1 MRCKG
6 LRLFLVVFMITTFV
20 LHTDRRRA
28 EAILPV
34 ALAPAAPYLL
44 AALVGGTTA
53 LWCYTHGGKE
63 AWIQA
68 YGATLDGV
76 AVTKQWIQEKI
87 AQNHGINTEVSSDT
101 FPSGAGTVTF
111 NGINYSVTGYVDT
124 NNVASPAFPLYF
136 VKYTANMTPVENW
149 SPGYNMMVVKSGPTT
164 VRRYW
169 ISSTVSPVIG
179 PASNFDPADYPE
191 LYTGP
196 ALLSNCHAV
205 AQQNPGLVI
214 AYNDWTPE
222 EPETPVPPVYVPPVH
237 IVATLPDGS
246 TVDNEGKVW
255 PPPPGNPWVW
265 PGAVAPPAAVPGTVG
280 GVPVQL
286 PGMDQQTVAL
296 PQNLIDQ
303 LRDAG
308 LPEDAVITGA
318 GAGHITY
325 KDPTD
330 GKEKY
335 MPIPAE
341 TAAQLPAAIAKASAS
356 AEGIEMG
363 DIGVPDLPEQ
373 SSFNSTFAYNQPGE
387 WNWTQW
393 MNNPF
398 QSVIDSMKI
407 ETSAAQSQINFPVNL
422 GFTEFVVS
430 ADFADHSDSFS
441 TIGGFMV
448 IMSSIMAIMLVI
460 KK

>member
-1 MRCKG
+1 MRSKG
-6 LRLFLVVFMITTFV
+6 LRLFLVVFMITTF
-20 LHTDRRRA
+20 LIHTDRRRA

-87 AQNHGINTEVSSDT
+87 AQN
-101 FPSGAGTVTF
+101 
-111 NGINYSVTGYVDT
+111 NGIDTDFHSGLSQDGSTYISDEGLLYGSLQYIGPVYQTGLPSFYTTAVTRLGVSGFYIHIVDESYENPT
-124 NNVASPAFPLYF
+124 VPDDRRYFRYFSPG
-136 VKYTANMTPVENW
+136 TPV
-149 SPGYNMMVVKSGPTT
+149 
-164 VRRYW
+164 
-169 ISSTVSPVIG
+169 
-179 PASNFDPADYPE
+179 PASGFNPSNYPE
-191 LYTGP
+191 LYEGP
-196 ALLSNCHAV
+196 ALLTNCHAV
-205 AQQNPGLVI
+205 AKQNPDLVI

-246 TVDNEGKVW
+246 TVDNEGNVW

-265 PGAVAPPAAVPGTVG
+265 PGAVAPPAVVPGTVG

-296 PQNLIDQ
+296 PQKLIDQ

-308 LPEDAVITGA
+308 LPENAVITGA

-356 AEGIEMG
+356 SEGIEMG

-373 SSFNSTFAYNQPGE
+373 TSFDSTFAYDPPGE
-387 WNWTQW
+387 WNWTNW